1 MTTMT
6 IVTTLAEALKSVE
19 KGDKAILKNTE
30 DLRFFLDFVF
40 NYEPHLKLI
49 INVENG
55 NYTITK
61 KLEL

>member
-6 IVTTLAEALKSVE
+6 KVTTLAEALKSVE

-40 NYEPHLKLI
+40 NYEPQLKLI

>member
-1 MTTMT
+1 MTK
-6 IVTTLAEALKSVE
+6 VTTLAEALKSVE

-40 NYEPHLKLI
+40 NYEPQLKLI

>member
-6 IVTTLAEALKSVE
+6 TVAEALKSVE

-40 NYEPHLKLI
+40 NYEPQLKLI

>member
-6 IVTTLAEALKSVE
+6 KVTTLAEALKSVE

-40 NYEPHLKLI
+40 NYDPQLKLI

>member
-1 MTTMT
+1 MTK
-6 IVTTLAEALKSVE
+6 VTTLAEALKSVE

-55 NYTITK
+55 NYTIIK
-61 KLEL
+61 KLELL